1 MEMPRSF
8 LCPDC
13 NNQLKIN
20 NGDYLFTYNI
30 ECCNGHK
37 KSNIDLDII
46 LEKRTPKNNSFKC
59 KKHRRKIIFH
69 CFTCNED
76 ICSLCY
82 SDLHKTHEIEY
93 FKNLTLDSRG
103 KYDIEY
109 NLNKQKEI
117 LQIFLTELNNFQS
130 KINLYI
136 DTFKSQLKKQYE
148 FRNEIINNIIGSKTS
163 FIDIENFRIHSN
175 SDIYKKIDEN
185 INKFINKIKF
195 LDKYDYLKRIFEEII
210 IKDKYIEEKKVIN
223 RINDYINL
231 NLMPLNPNTNLFFQN
246 KKNYIGNLTE
256 VTIFEEKKENNSI
269 FYKYEPIISKSFP
282 FIINKGPIIICND
295 NKNGSKIS
303 FYCLADNLV
312 IKMSLLN
319 KEKENKNEKEN
330 FIINLINVDNIK
342 ALINLSENKNIVF
355 NSQGKIF
362 LYNELFNE
370 NKLIGQTSKIYNVID
385 NLLKLNDNS
394 FVYTLKNEQKIN
406 AIIYY
411 VELINMEEN
420 HIEFKEIT
428 TNGLTPMPL
437 LYIKNKKILLSLGYK
452 YKYNNIKENNYF
464 CICLINFKT
473 EWPEIFQ
480 IININYYEISKK
492 ILFFNCFNDE
502 SFYFPITQTTYKN
515 EMFYNVIYISQYKL
529 IKGELIEVS
538 KIKKEDDLSLKR
550 FNSYGK

>member
-1 MEMPRSF
+1 M
-8 LCPDC
+8 
-13 NNQLKIN
+13 
-20 NGDYLFTYNI
+20 
-30 ECCNGHK
+30 
-37 KSNIDLDII
+37 
-46 LEKRTPKNNSFKC
+46 
-59 KKHRRKIIFH
+59 
-69 CFTCNED
+69 
-76 ICSLCY
+76 
-82 SDLHKTHEIEY
+82 
-93 FKNLTLDSRG
+93 
-103 KYDIEY
+103 
-109 NLNKQKEI
+109 
-117 LQIFLTELNNFQS
+117 
-130 KINLYI
+130 
-136 DTFKSQLKKQYE
+136 
-148 FRNEIINNIIGSKTS
+148 
-163 FIDIENFRIHSN
+163 
-175 SDIYKKIDEN
+175 
-185 INKFINKIKF
+185 
-195 LDKYDYLKRIFEEII
+195 
-210 IKDKYIEEKKVIN
+210 
-223 RINDYINL
+223 
-231 NLMPLNPNTNLFFQN
+231 
-246 KKNYIGNLTE
+246 
-256 VTIFEEKKENNSI
+256 
-269 FYKYEPIISKSFP
+269 
-282 FIINKGPIIICND
+282 
-295 NKNGSKIS
+295 
-303 FYCLADNLV
+303 
-312 IKMSLLN
+312 
-319 KEKENKNEKEN
+319 
-330 FIINLINVDNIK
+330 INVDNIK

-355 NSQGKIF
+355 NSQGKIY

-420 HIEFKEIT
+420 HIEFKEIK

-502 SFYFPITQTTYKN
+502 SFYFPITQSTYKN

>member
-1 MEMPRSF
+1 M
-8 LCPDC
+8 
-13 NNQLKIN
+13 I
-20 NGDYLFTYNI
+20 
-30 ECCNGHK
+30 
-37 KSNIDLDII
+37 
-46 LEKRTPKNNSFKC
+46 
-59 KKHRRKIIFH
+59 
-69 CFTCNED
+69 
-76 ICSLCY
+76 
-82 SDLHKTHEIEY
+82 
-93 FKNLTLDSRG
+93 
-103 KYDIEY
+103 
-109 NLNKQKEI
+109 
-117 LQIFLTELNNFQS
+117 
-130 KINLYI
+130 
-136 DTFKSQLKKQYE
+136 
-148 FRNEIINNIIGSKTS
+148 
-163 FIDIENFRIHSN
+163 
-175 SDIYKKIDEN
+175 
-185 INKFINKIKF
+185 
-195 LDKYDYLKRIFEEII
+195 
-210 IKDKYIEEKKVIN
+210 
-223 RINDYINL
+223 INL